1 MDTLSA
7 PPTPPAAYGAAGAAA
22 PAHDPKAR
30 SALQSIHTPVDADV
44 VVLRYSDLI
53 SGADLSSEIE
63 RAFGYD
69 GLGLLAVS
77 GVPQLAERRAALLP
91 LAHAFARLPDAA
103 KAKYESA
110 DTFYQVGW
118 SHGREKLQGHPDYS
132 KGSFYANPLHN
143 APFTDPQHIR
153 DYPSFAAPNIWPAEE
168 LPALEPAF
176 MAAGSLMVEVG
187 RLVAAQCD
195 AYVRRRC
202 ATYPAAR
209 LADVVATS
217 RVCKGRL
224 LHYFA
229 RDAPEAAAEAAPS
242 AASRT
247 PTAELAEEDAFSD
260 WCGWHND
267 HGSLTALMP
276 AMFLS
281 DGGASSGPVEVA
293 CPDAAAGLYIRSRRG
308 ELVRPRVPADCLA
321 FQIGETAQIHSG
333 GLLQA
338 TPHAVRGASAAGV
351 SRETFAVFM
360 EPEWLYPMTVPDG
373 LDPAATQSTAAAS
386 LLPAGVRPLHARWGT
401 PGCPFTT
408 CNFGDF
414 TRMTFEANH

>member
-1 MDTLSA
+1 MDNLSA

-44 VVLRYSDLI
+44 VVLRYSDLV

-103 KAKYESA
+103 KDKYESA
-110 DTFYQVGW
+110 DTVYQVGW
-118 SHGREKLQGHPDYS
+118 SHGSEKLQGHPDYS

-176 MAAGSLMVEVG
+176 MAAGSLMVDVG
-187 RLVAAQCD
+187 RLVAQQCD
-195 AYVRRRC
+195 AYVRRRS

-247 PTAELAEEDAFSD
+247 PTAELAEEDL
-260 WCGWHND
+260 
-267 HGSLTALMP
+267 SL
-276 AMFLS
+276 
-281 DGGASSGPVEVA
+281 
-293 CPDAAAGLYIRSRRG
+293 
-308 ELVRPRVPADCLA
+308 
-321 FQIGETAQIHSG
+321 IHI
-333 GLLQA
+333 
-338 TPHAVRGASAAGV
+338 
-351 SRETFAVFM
+351 
-360 EPEWLYPMTVPDG
+360 
-373 LDPAATQSTAAAS
+373 
-386 LLPAGVRPLHARWGT
+386 
-401 PGCPFTT
+401 
-408 CNFGDF
+408 
-414 TRMTFEANH
+414 

>member
-7 PPTPPAAYGAAGAAA
+7 PPTPPAAYGAAAAGRWRR
-22 PAHDPKAR
+22 PAR
-30 SALQSIHTPVDADV
+30 SAPNPSTPVDADV
-44 VVLRYSDLI
+44 VVLRYSDLV

-69 GLGLLAVS
+69 GLGRS
-77 GVPQLAERRAALLP
+77 RCRRAA
-91 LAHAFARLPDAA
+91 ARRAA
-103 KAKYESA
+103 RRAAAARARVRAAAGRRKAKYESA

-187 RLVAAQCD
+187 RLVAQQCD

-229 RDAPEAAAEAAPS
+229 RDAPEAAAEAVGGVAHAHRRARRGRRLLRLVWMAQRP
-242 AASRT
+242 R
-247 PTAELAEEDAFSD
+247 P
-260 WCGWHND
+260 
-267 HGSLTALMP
+267 LTALCRCMYIR
-276 AMFLS
+276 
-281 DGGASSGPVEVA
+281 DGGA
-293 CPDAAAGLYIRSRRG
+293 RRRGGVPRRGGAVHPEPAG

-321 FQIGETAQIHSG
+321 FQIGGPLRSIRVVCCS
-333 GLLQA
+333 

-351 SRETFAVFM
+351 SRETFAV
-360 EPEWLYPMTVPDG
+360 W
-373 LDPAATQSTAAAS
+373 
-386 LLPAGVRPLHARWGT
+386 R
-401 PGCPFTT
+401 C
-408 CNFGDF
+408 C
-414 TRMTFEANH
+414 TR